1 MDWYI
6 VKGDLRVD
14 WGRIKLSLGL
24 IGVELDYLS
33 GCVGEGDWIGELKK
47 VTELIGV
54 ELHYL

>member
-1 MDWYI
+1 MDSYI
-6 VKGDLRVD
+6 VESDLRVD

-33 GCVGEGDWIGELKK
+33 GCLGEGDWIGGLKN

-54 ELHYL
+54 ELDYL